1 MRYNRDM
8 VNHRHGDGH
17 QNWRGAEATVEAK
30 HFRIITVRGKPASCV
45 WGCISPTRYEWANLT
60 GDYDDMWDYAAMCV
74 SCHRRYDNARRSM
87 EPGFARHPF
96 GPRGSLDADQVRDI
110 RARAGA
116 GITATALSR
125 EYGFS
130 RGCMSKLIRG
140 ESYAWVRP

>member
-1 MRYNRDM
+1 M

-60 GDYDDMWDYAAMCV
+60 GDYDDVWDYAAMCV

-87 EPGFARHPF
+87 EPGFARHPW
-96 GPRGSLDADQVRDI
+96 GDRGLFTADQVRELRR
-110 RARAGA
+110 RAAAGERPV
-116 GITATALSR
+116 ALAK
-125 EYGFS
+125 EYGVAAGTM
-130 RGCMSKLIRG
+130 RNLIRG
-140 ESYAWVRP
+140 VKYAWVR